1 LRIAVLRVLD
11 SAVTAGRRSVGEP
24 HFSVVLAFFNVALA
38 LLLIAVVI
46 SVGFCVLV
54 NPEAAAAAAVD
65 DPVKTAFRLLS
76 AAACVFSAA
85 QLVPGPR
92 AWRHVRQCVGVVNLC
107 MIWPAV
113 IAVGTVGYLQL
124 RGHLPGCA

>member
-46 SVGFCVLV
+46 SVGFCVVV
-54 NPEAAAAAAVD
+54 NPEAAAARAVD
-65 DPVKTAFRLLS
+65 DAVKTAFWSLS
-76 AAACVFSAA
+76 AAACVSSAA
-85 QLVPGPR
+85 QLVPGPQ
-92 AWRHVRQCVGVVNLC
+92 AWRQLRQRAGVVNLC
-107 MIWPAV
+107 IIWPAV

-124 RGHLPGCA
+124 PGCP